1 MSTTIHYIAW
11 RVKLKNEAKSKIPT
25 RTSTKTEKRFK
36 ILTPKQM
43 LSRLLT
49 ALAQVQVGNN
59 FQKLKK
65 YNYIITSFFVSFKGN
80 Y

>member
-59 FQKLKK
+59 SQKLKK